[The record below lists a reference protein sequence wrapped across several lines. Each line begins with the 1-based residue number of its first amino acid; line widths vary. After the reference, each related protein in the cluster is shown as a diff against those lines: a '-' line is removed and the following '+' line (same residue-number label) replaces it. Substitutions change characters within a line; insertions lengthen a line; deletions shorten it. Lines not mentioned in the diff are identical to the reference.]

1 MQKRKKISADF
12 KAKVALEALKEQQ
25 TLQELA
31 QKYEVHPNQISAWKQ
46 EFIKNAS
53 DVFTKG
59 KKKNTEAVESTKLYE
74 EIGRLKVENDRPNS
88 KIKASDRHII
98 FSSFLFWYMLL
109 DRIH

>member
-46 EFIKNAS
+46 EFIKKAS
-53 DVFTKG
+53 SVFTKEN
-59 KKKNTEAVESTKLYE
+59 KKDTEAVESRKLYE
-74 EIGRLKVENDRPNS
+74 EIGRLKVEND
-88 KIKASDRHII
+88 
-98 FSSFLFWYMLL
+98 FLKKRL
-109 DRIH
+109 